1 MRRILLT
8 LAVLLSTSASAGEF
22 LVRPSPGKCV
32 QGLYPQ
38 PPGGTFS
45 VFLFCDDAQGM
56 NIGVINT
63 SGAAGPGKIELP
75 QPKNWDKWQV
85 YDRFWQE
92 HAWSADVTSF
102 AWSGDLKYLYV
113 ATSGIYGT
121 GAVYKLDLVKRT
133 HQMLFPNKAL
143 LDSIKSSYT
152 SEITSVNPKT
162 GVLTV
167 VLTYYS
173 QSEKRTTSKTVE
185 VK

>member
-1 MRRILLT
+1 MKRMLLI
-8 LAVLLSTSASAGEF
+8 LAVLLSTSASAGEL
-22 LVRPSPGKCV
+22 LVRPSPEKCV

-38 PPGGTFS
+38 PPGGPFS

-56 NIGVINT
+56 NIGVVNT

-75 QPKNWDKWQV
+75 QPKIWDKWQV

-92 HAWSADVTSF
+92 HVWSADITSF

-133 HQMLFPNKAL
+133 HKVLFPEKAL
-143 LDSIKSSYT
+143 LGTIKSTYT

-162 GVLTV
+162 GKLTV
-167 VLTYYS
+167 VLSYYS
-173 QSEKRTTSKTVE
+173 HSEKRSTTKAAE
-185 VK
+185 VQ